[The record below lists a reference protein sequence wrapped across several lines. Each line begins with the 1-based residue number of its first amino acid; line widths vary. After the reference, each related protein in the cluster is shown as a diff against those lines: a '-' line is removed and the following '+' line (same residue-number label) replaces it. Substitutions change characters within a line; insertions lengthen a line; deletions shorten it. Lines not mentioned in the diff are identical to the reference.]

1 MKGLNRAQRAYD
13 SATPDEDRF
22 DNWFDE
28 ADLIEI
34 MGDGLYDILRDAY
47 LGRDVRDQVR
57 KEVDKAYEEA
67 CDDD

>member
-13 SATPDEDRF
+13 NATPDEDRF
-22 DNWFDE
+22 DSWFDE